1 MNSEEDESNDN
12 SVSGYGNGASFIQR
26 GDEVF
31 VQTGMRNTLDSDS
44 DSSDKQ
50 AATNS
55 IVLAPDL
62 IITHHAFQAVSDALK
77 ATSCRAAQLPQAC
90 IRARA

>member
-31 VQTGMRNTLDSDS
+31 VQTGMRNPLDSDS
-44 DSSDKQ
+44 DPSDKQ

-62 IITHHAFQAVSDALK
+62 THHAFQAVSDALK